1 MSPDGSINVA
11 HLWKGF
17 RRDQGR
23 RLLRDQLGRAT
34 DRLRGQDTSL
44 RWVLRDLS
52 FTVEPGES
60 VGLIG
65 VNGSGKSTLLK
76 LFSRV
81 MYPHSGRVET
91 RGRIGALIEVTSG
104 IHPDLTGRE
113 NVFVYGSLLGWTRR
127 EIERRFDEIVDF
139 AEVGDAIDRQVKF
152 YSSGMKMRTG
162 FAVAALLD
170 PDVLLVDE
178 VLAVGDASFQQK
190 CLDRMRVVLQQGTTV
205 VFVSHDLAA
214 VTATCNRSL
223 WLHDGV
229 IRHDSSTPAVVAAYR
244 GMVEEQAEALDV
256 VGPVRV
262 ERLEV
267 RSPARGAVTAGEPVD
282 AVLDLHSEVSGPTW
296 VYVGITEGG
305 ATPVVAYRYE
315 LVLEPGATRVRLSL
329 DHLPVPAG
337 TYYVW
342 FGAYV
347 AEGGELTPW
356 QPVRRVSVEGDV
368 LDVLPRAIVRLA
380 PVHAKA
386 TWTVELRATG
396 RP

>member
-1 MSPDGSINVA
+1 MSPDGSIVA
-11 HLWKGF
+11 EHLWKGF

-23 RLLRDQLGRAT
+23 RLLRDQLGRLGGIA
-34 DRLRGQDTSL
+34 RREPSSL

-52 FTVEPGES
+52 FTVAPGES

-76 LFSRV
+76 LLSRV
-81 MYPHSGRVET
+81 MYPHSGNVGA
-91 RGRIGALIEVTSG
+91 RGRVGALIEVTSG

-113 NVFVYGSLLGWTRR
+113 NIYVYGSLLGWTRR
-127 EIERRFDEIVDF
+127 EIDRRFDEIVEF
-139 AEVGDAIDRQVKF
+139 AEVGDAVDRQVKF

-205 VFVSHDLAA
+205 VFVSHDLASVA
-214 VTATCNRSL
+214 ATCGRAM
-223 WLHDGV
+223 WLHNGR
-229 IRHDSSTPAVVAAYR
+229 IRHDGPSTEVITAYR
-244 GMVEEQAEALDV
+244 GMVEDRAEALDT
-256 VGPVRV
+256 VGSVRV

-267 RSPARGAVTAGEPVD
+267 GAPGGGESRSGDPLELI
-282 AVLDLHSEVSGPTW
+282 LDVHSEVAGPTW
-296 VYVGITEGG
+296 LYLGITEGG
-305 ATPVVAYRYE
+305 ASPVLAHRHE
-315 LVLEPGATRVRLSL
+315 LVLQQGRTTLRASI
-329 DHLPVPAG
+329 DHLPLPAG

-356 QPVRRVSVEGDV
+356 QPVRRLAVAGEQ

-380 PVHAKA
+380 PVQARC
-386 TWTVELRATG
+386 TWETLRVEG
-396 RP
+396 PS